1 MIIIADSSAIIALAT
16 CSALEIL
23 IALYEDVYVPQAV
36 YDEVSQPDRPHALIL
51 SQFLQNRI
59 VQVDTKQILLTVG
72 GLGTGEIEAMA
83 LYSQLDA
90 DQLLIDDR
98 RARRVAE
105 ANQIR
110 CIGTLGIL
118 LLAKHRG
125 HITKITPFIDQ
136 LRRSP
141 LHYTETLLEKV
152 LELAKEL

>member
-1 MIIIADSSAIIALAT
+1 MIIVADSSALIALAA
-16 CSALEIL
+16 CSALEIFVD
-23 IALYEDVYVPQAV
+23 LYADISVPQAV
-36 YDEVSQPDRPHALIL
+36 YDEVSQPDRPHAVVL

-59 VQVDTKQILLTVG
+59 VHVDKKQILITVG

-83 LYSQLDA
+83 LYAQLGA

-105 ANQIR
+105 ANQIH
-110 CIGTLGIL
+110 CIGSLGVL

-136 LRRSP
+136 LRHSQ
-141 LHYTETLLEKV
+141 LHYAEELLEKV
-152 LELAKEL
+152 LELAEEL